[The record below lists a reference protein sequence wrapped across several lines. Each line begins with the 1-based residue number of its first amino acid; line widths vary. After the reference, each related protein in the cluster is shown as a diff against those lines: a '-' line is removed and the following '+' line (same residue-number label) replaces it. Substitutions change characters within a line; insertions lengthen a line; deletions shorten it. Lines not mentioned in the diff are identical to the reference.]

1 MEITT
6 IAPFLDY
13 YEKLRGRT
21 LNIIKEIPPE
31 HIEWTYKQGKFTI
44 GDLIRHLATIERY
57 MYSETVSGRQSAYPG
72 CGKELAEGYE
82 NTVAYMNRLHLESM
96 DLFAKLTDE
105 DLQKKC
111 FTPAGTPITTWKWLR
126 AMCEHE
132 IHHRG
137 QIFIYLGMLDIKNP
151 ALYGLTAEEVQE
163 RSKPLK

>member
-13 YEKLRGRT
+13 YEKLHGRT
-21 LNIIKEIPPE
+21 LTVIKEIPPA
-31 HIEWTYKQGKFTI
+31 HIEWTYKQGKFII
-44 GDLIRHLATIERY
+44 GDLIRHLATIDRY
-57 MYSETVSGRQSAYPG
+57 MYAETVSGRPSAYSG

-82 NTVAYMNRLHLESM
+82 NTVAFMNKLHAESM
-96 DLFAKLTDE
+96 DIFSKLTDE

-137 QIFIYLGMLDIKNP
+137 QIFIYLGMLDVKNP

-163 RSKPLK
+163 RSKRL